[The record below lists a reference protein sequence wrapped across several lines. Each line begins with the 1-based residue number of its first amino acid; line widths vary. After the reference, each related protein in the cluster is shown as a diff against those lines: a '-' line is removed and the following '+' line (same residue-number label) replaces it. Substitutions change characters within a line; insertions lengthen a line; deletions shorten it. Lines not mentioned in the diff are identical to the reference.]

1 MKKAQSLVE
10 YTLILV
16 LISLIA
22 ITTLNFLG
30 RQISTNNNETEIDTK
45 QNVTETMI
53 QYCKLKGL
61 IYNEKKRNMRSPYS
75 KHWLKKLILIKCP

>member
-16 LISLIA
+16 MISLIA

-30 RQISTNNNETEIDTK
+30 KRLSFRNVSDEVEEQ
-45 QNVTETMI
+45 QNIVETMTS
-53 QYCKLKGL
+53 YCKLKGL
-61 IYNEKKRNMRSPYS
+61 VYNTETEKCEKSDIEQEN
-75 KHWLKKLILIKCP
+75 